1 MKRLHRWLVV
11 GVAALAASA
20 AFAQPFPSRPVTLI
34 VPWPAGGSTDQVMR
48 ALATATEKYLGQT
61 IVVEN
66 KAGAGGILG
75 ATALVTAKPDGYTVA
90 QMPITV
96 FRLPHSTKVAFD
108 PMADFT
114 WLIGISGYTFG
125 VVVRAESPWKTWQEL
140 IDYAKA
146 NPGKLT
152 YGTPGANTSLHV
164 TMEDIAYRYGIKWT
178 HVPFRGNADN
188 MQALLGGHV
197 DISADATGWGPMVD
211 AGKFRLLV
219 TWGPQRTKRWS
230 NVPTLKELGY
240 DIVSASP
247 YGIAGPKGMDP
258 QVSKA
263 LHDAFKKGMEDPVHL
278 QAMEKYDQ
286 DLLYMSPDDY
296 AKFAKQ
302 AFEDERATAARL
314 AVTQAPAK

>member
-1 MKRLHRWLVV
+1 MQRLHRWLVV

-20 AFAQPFPSRPVTLI
+20 ALAQSFPSRPVTLI

-48 ALATATEKYLGQT
+48 ALATATEKYLGQS

-66 KAGAGGILG
+66 KGGAGGILG
-75 ATALVTAKPDGYTVA
+75 ATALVTAKPDGYTVS

-108 PMADFT
+108 PLNDFT
-114 WLIGISGYTFG
+114 YLIGVSGYTFG
-125 VVVRAESPWKTWQEL
+125 VVVRSDSPWKTWQEL

-164 TMEDIAYRYGIKWT
+164 TMEDIAYRFGIKWT
-178 HVPFRGNADN
+178 HVPYRGNADN

-197 DISADATGWGPMVD
+197 DISADATGWGPHVD
-211 AGKFRLLV
+211 AGKMRLLA

-230 NVPTLKELGY
+230 NVPTLKELGF

-247 YGIAGPKGMDP
+247 YGIAAPKGLEP
-258 QVSKA
+258 QVAKI
-263 LHDAFKKGMEDPVHL
+263 LHDAFKKGMEDPIHV
-278 QAMEKYDQ
+278 QAMEKFDQ
-286 DLLYMSPDDY
+286 DLIYMSSEEY
-296 AKFAKQ
+296 AKYARQ
-302 AFEDERATAARL
+302 AFDEEKSTAARL
-314 AVTQAPAK
+314 ATTQSK

>member
-1 MKRLHRWLVV
+1 MQRLHRWLVV

-20 AFAQPFPSRPVTLI
+20 ALAQSFPSRPVTLI

-48 ALATATEKYLGQT
+48 ALATATEKYLGQS
-61 IVVEN
+61 IGGEN
-66 KAGAGGILG
+66 KGGAGGILG
-75 ATALVTAKPDGYTVA
+75 ATALVTAKPDGYTVS

-108 PMADFT
+108 PLNDFT
-114 WLIGISGYTFG
+114 YLIGVSGYTFG
-125 VVVRAESPWKTWQEL
+125 VVVRSDAPWKTWQEL

-164 TMEDIAYRYGIKWT
+164 TMEDIAYRFGIKWT
-178 HVPFRGNADN
+178 HVPYRGNADN

-197 DISADATGWGPMVD
+197 DISADATGWGPHVD
-211 AGKFRLLV
+211 AGKMRLLA

-230 NVPTLKELGY
+230 NVPTLKELGF

-247 YGIAGPKGMDP
+247 YGIAAPKGLEP
-258 QVSKA
+258 QVAKI
-263 LHDAFKKGMEDPVHL
+263 LHDAFKKGMEDPIHV
-278 QAMEKYDQ
+278 QAMEKFDQ
-286 DLLYMSPDDY
+286 DLIYMSSEEY
-296 AKFAKQ
+296 AKYARQ
-302 AFEDERATAARL
+302 AFDEEKSTAARL
-314 AVTQAPAK
+314 ATTQSK